1 MEGRCLKL
9 LYAFT
14 LLVLVP
20 HVIVPSLSLGFD
32 NFGVGYGD
40 AEVTMRCTE
49 KEREALLAFKQGFIM
64 DENNQVTFSSWGTD
78 AAKQDCCRWK
88 GVACDNRTGHVVKL
102 DFGEEFQ
109 SKVNEFQPLRGKI
122 SSQLI
127 ELQHLEYLDLRM
139 NYFNRSQI
147 PDFIGSLSNLR
158 YLDLSYSFFG
168 GQIPNQLGNLT
179 HLQYLDLTFN
189 DFKVKNLNWL
199 THLSSLM
206 HLTIDSVNLSNI
218 FDWPRTVN
226 NLPKLVDL
234 TLVRCDLPSP
244 IPSSLTSH
252 PNSSKSLASVRL
264 FINHFRNSSSI
275 FEWLFNYNTSLVHLD
290 LSVTHLSGFI
300 PHAFSRMTSLT
311 YLGLSYNRLSGRIPE
326 NIGQMSKL
334 ERIDVSGNSLKGVV
348 SKTHF
353 SKLSKLRYLDLSSNS
368 LVLNLSWDWVP
379 PFQLEVIRLGSCKM
393 GSNFPKWLQT
403 QKNFSEIDISDNG
416 ISDILPSWFWGL
428 CRKVLFLDLSNN
440 QIRGTFANLTLEF
453 ANYPDLNLSFNKLEG
468 PIPPLLSKASSLD
481 LTKNNLSGSV
491 SSLCAV
497 TARNLNFLGL
507 SRNHLSGE
515 LPDSWAHFNDLVV
528 LDLSNNVFSGEI
540 PTTMGSLFGIETMK
554 LNNNGFVGELP
565 SSLKNCRELR
575 VLDVGEN
582 KLSGLVPDWLG
593 VSLSNLA
600 ILILRSNHFNGS
612 MPSQLCH
619 LTRIQLLDFSMN
631 DISGTILKCF
641 NNFTTLAKKGN
652 SSSTISGSSTGMN
665 VEYDVND
672 GSSILKDKLYEDEAS
687 LIWKGKLS
695 VYKSTLGLLMSVDL
709 SSNRLTGE
717 IPREITELVGLV
729 SLNLSRNRLTGQI
742 TPEIGRLQSLD
753 SLDLSRNQIYG
764 KIPTSVFQIH
774 GLGVLDLS
782 NNNLSGKIP
791 IGSLLQTFEPS
802 AYAGNPQLCGLT
814 LQKICP
820 EDEKSPKQT
829 VFVNKE
835 DEDGLITQGF
845 YISMAIGFVVGF
857 WGVCGTLIFN
867 RSWRYGY
874 FKFLNVVNDWV
885 YVRVELIKRQR
896 ML

>member
-1 MEGRCLKL
+1 MEGRGLKL

-32 NFGVGYGD
+32 NSGHGHGD

-64 DENNQVTFSSWGTD
+64 DEHSQVAFSSWGTD

-102 DFGEEFQ
+102 DFGEEM
-109 SKVNEFQPLRGKI
+109 PTLRGKI

-127 ELQHLEYLDLRM
+127 ELQHLEYLDLSW
-139 NYFNRSQI
+139 NDFNGSQI
-147 PDFIGSLSNLR
+147 PEFIGSLSNLR
-158 YLDLSYSFFG
+158 YLDLTSSVFG

-179 HLQYLDLTFN
+179 QLRYLDLSFN

-206 HLTIDSVNLSNI
+206 HLTINSVNLSNI
-218 FDWPRTVN
+218 FYWPRTVN

-234 TLVRCDLPSP
+234 TLMGCDLPSP

-264 FINHFRNSSSI
+264 SFNHFTNSSSI
-275 FEWLFNYNTSLVHLD
+275 LEWLFNYNTSLVYLD
-290 LSVTHLSGFI
+290 LSYS
-300 PHAFSRMTSLT
+300 
-311 YLGLSYNRLSGRIPE
+311 RLSGRIPE

-334 ERIDVSGNSLKGVV
+334 ERIDVTGNSLKGVV

-368 LVLNLSWDWVP
+368 LVLNLSSDWVP
-379 PFQLEVIRLGSCKM
+379 PFQSEVIRLRSCKM
-393 GSNFPKWLQT
+393 GSSFPKWLQT
-403 QKNFSEIDISDNG
+403 QKNLSELDISDNG
-416 ISDILPSWFWGL
+416 ISDIIPSWFWGL
-428 CRKVLFLDLSNN
+428 CRKVFFLDLSNN

-453 ANYPDLNLSFNKLEG
+453 AYSPVLNLSFNKLEG
-468 PIPPLLSKASSLD
+468 PIPPLLSKTSSLD
-481 LTKNNLSGSV
+481 LTNNNLSGSI

-497 TARNLNFLGL
+497 TAWNPNFLSL

-515 LPDSWAHFNDLVV
+515 LPDSWAHFNALVV
-528 LDLSNNVFSGEI
+528 LDLSNNVFSGKI
-540 PTTMGSLFGIETMK
+540 PTTMGSLFGMETMK

-565 SSLKNCRELR
+565 SSLKNCAELR
-575 VLDVGEN
+575 VLDVGDN

-600 ILILRSNHFNGS
+600 ILILRSNHFNGT

-619 LTRIQLLDFSMN
+619 LTRIQLLDVSMN

-652 SSSTISGSSTGMN
+652 SSSTISDSSIDMIAAHFSS
-665 VEYDVND
+665 DD
-672 GSSILKDKLYEDEAS
+672 GSPYENEAS

-695 VYKSTLGLLMSVDL
+695 VYKSTLGLLMIVDL

-717 IPREITELVGLV
+717 IPLEITELVGLV
-729 SLNLSRNRLTGQI
+729 SLNLSRNHLTGQI

-753 SLDLSRNQIYG
+753 SLDLSRNQLYG

-802 AYAGNPQLCGLT
+802 AYAGNPQLCGLQ

-829 VFVNKE
+829 VIVNKE
-835 DEDGLITQGF
+835 DEDRLITQGF

-857 WGVCGTLIFN
+857 WAVCGTLIFN
-867 RSWRYGY
+867 TSWRYAY
-874 FKFLNVVNDWV
+874 YKFLNVVNDWV